1 MPPLTATP
9 LGPPHAG
16 AAGLPSGLKSARSQ
30 PASRR
35 IVLDGINWE
44 AVASRM
50 GTRNPQQ
57 CKEKW
62 CAGHGA
68 VAGECRSAARRG

>member
-1 MPPLTATP
+1 MPPPTMP
-9 LGPPHAG
+9 LPFLPPAG

-44 AVASRM
+44 AVAGRM

-62 CAGHGA
+62 CVG
-68 VAGECRSAARRG
+68 